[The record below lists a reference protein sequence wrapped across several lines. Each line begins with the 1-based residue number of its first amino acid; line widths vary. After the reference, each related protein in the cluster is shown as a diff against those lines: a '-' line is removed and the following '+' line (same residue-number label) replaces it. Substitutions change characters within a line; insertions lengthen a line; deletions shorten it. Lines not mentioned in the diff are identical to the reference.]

1 MSVSSTQRKFVLF
14 IISTL
19 RFVIGLVLAALTL
32 AFLALFGL
40 QYTHASTIID
50 APPILH
56 LQHFM
61 EPILRQLAR
70 WSGQHWPTVGAV
82 SFLPLGAAIAA
93 LILRS
98 ILDWP
103 FGKLDQ
109 FVRVAFRPH
118 RLHQSLGREGNSSPN
133 ADALKLSAESER
145 SREDLVK
152 RYRQIE
158 QALKS
163 TKQKR
168 CTLLSIDVVGSTQMK
183 IGERPT
189 AIAATFQAY
198 EEMVRE
204 MFDAYGVWKQTWTP
218 DGVMA
223 CFLDRDLAV
232 SSAKQCLIFLK
243 KFNEHDNH
251 LRTPFQV
258 RAGLNEGDV
267 VIFEDS
273 ALEKVADRVV
283 DVAGHMQKH
292 ANVDALWLS
301 AEVFQ
306 ALSDPSG
313 FAPVDAEVDGYRVYE
328 WRPETLA
335 VPADRP

>member
-1 MSVSSTQRKFVLF
+1 MSTTQRNFILF
-14 IISTL
+14 IINL
-19 RFVIGLVLAALTL
+19 VRFIVGLFMVALTL
-32 AFLALFGL
+32 AFLAIFAL
-40 QYTHASTIID
+40 QYIHGSKLAEAI
-50 APPILH
+50 PVMKLH
-56 LQHFM
+56 RIMNPTMGL
-61 EPILRQLAR
+61 LAR
-70 WSGQHWPTVGAV
+70 WLGQRWPTPNSV
-82 SFLPLGAAIAA
+82 SYLPLGAAVAA
-93 LILRS
+93 MILKS
-98 ILDWP
+98 ILDLP
-103 FGKLDQ
+103 FAKLDQ
-109 FVRVAFRPH
+109 VVRIAFRPR
-118 RLHQSLGREGNSSPN
+118 RLHVSLGKDGKI
-133 ADALKLSAESER
+133 DAGALAMTAESER
-145 SREDLVK
+145 AREDLIR

-158 QALKS
+158 HALKS
-163 TKQKR
+163 AQQKR

-232 SSAKQCLIFLK
+232 SAAKQVLIFLK

-251 LRTPFQV
+251 LRTPFRV
-258 RAGLNEGDV
+258 RAGLNEGEL

-273 ALEKVADRVV
+273 SLEKVADRVV

-292 ANVDALWLS
+292 ANIDALWLS

-306 ALSDPSG
+306 ELADPTG
-313 FAPVDAEVDGYRVYE
+313 FRPVDAEVDGYKVYE
-328 WRPETLA
+328 WLPQEPTTP
-335 VPADRP
+335 VPVA

>member
-1 MSVSSTQRKFVLF
+1 MSAIQRKIILF
-14 IISTL
+14 LMGAL
-19 RFVIGLVLAALTL
+19 RFFVGLFMVALTL
-32 AFLALFGL
+32 AFLALFAL
-40 QYTHASTIID
+40 QYIPASKI
-50 APPILH
+50 AEAVPVVQLH
-56 LQHFM
+56 RFM
-61 EPILRQLAR
+61 DPLVRTLAR
-70 WSGQHWPTVGAV
+70 WFGQHLPVPGTIDY
-82 SFLPLGAAIAA
+82 LPLIAAIATMVVKGVV
-93 LILRS
+93 
-98 ILDWP
+98 DVP
-103 FGKLDQ
+103 FAKLDQ
-109 FVRVAFRPH
+109 FVRVAFRPR
-118 RLHQSLGREGNSSPN
+118 RLRGEGSKDGAS
-133 ADALKLSAESER
+133 AAFLLSAESER
-145 SREDLVK
+145 SREDLIK

-158 QALKS
+158 HALKS

-232 SSAKQCLIFLK
+232 AAAKQVLLFLK
-243 KFNEHDNH
+243 KFNEHENH

-258 RAGLNEGDV
+258 RAGLNEGNI

-273 ALEKVADRVV
+273 ALEKIADRVV

-301 AEVFQ
+301 EDLFQ
-306 ALSDPSG
+306 TLADPTG
-313 FAPVDAEVDGYRVYE
+313 FTAVEAEVDGYRVYE
-328 WRPETLA
+328 WRAENVIA
-335 VPADRP
+335 SANPA